1 MNESL
6 VEKLEYGNKLI
17 FNILMKFKSNKSNG
31 IMESPRL
38 EKYMNKELDKS
49 NRQIF
54 YLKINNTLRPIH
66 DNTDGSPVAI
76 SENSGS

>member
-54 YLKINNTLRPIH
+54 YLKINNTLRHIH
-66 DNTDGSPVAI
+66 DNPDGSPVAI